1 MPSPKLG
8 SPHHKLTKK
17 VRDCAE
23 HAVVLVLRYRRHL
36 LQRKAA
42 GVPCLA
48 DMADDMAQRTRKFR
62 RVVGAHSPIVQLR
75 NDPLEIGERFA
86 ELEVNRVS
94 VHGIQV
100 A

>member
-1 MPSPKLG
+1 
-8 SPHHKLTKK
+8 
-17 VRDCAE
+17 
-23 HAVVLVLRYRRHL
+23 
-36 LQRKAA
+36 
-42 GVPCLA
+42 
-48 DMADDMAQRTRKFR
+48 MADDMAQRTRKFR